1 MLRLA
6 RGRPRPRERVELV
19 DRAVAS
25 DDDGPVDLMQV
36 FCLLTRVKR
45 SLCDDI
51 DHRVRWEHG
60 ISLEALDTLAVVSE
74 AGGVC
79 HEHALAARVST
90 TTAAGVDDLI
100 APLLAS
106 GYITR
111 GAAVRN
117 SGRAIKLTLRG
128 ALVLKCASRT
138 LDLELRRRLGES
150 LSIGELDHLEV
161 VLAALRA
168 GSGGRGQLQHR
179 ASRLST

>member
-25 DDDGPVDLMQV
+25 DDDGQVDLMQV
-36 FCLLTRVKR
+36 FSLLTRVKR

-79 HEHALAARVST
+79 HEHALAASVST
-90 TTAAGVDDLI
+90 TFLSRSALSSGLPVVARPSGVR
-100 APLLAS
+100 S
-106 GYITR
+106 
-111 GAAVRN
+111 
-117 SGRAIKLTLRG
+117 
-128 ALVLKCASRT
+128 
-138 LDLELRRRLGES
+138 
-150 LSIGELDHLEV
+150 
-161 VLAALRA
+161 
-168 GSGGRGQLQHR
+168 
-179 ASRLST
+179 